1 MYKPRYCGLC
11 SDGRCCTPHNTKTIQ
26 VEFRC
31 PQGKFLKK
39 PMMLINTCVC
49 HSNCPQSNNAFFQQ
63 LDPASSEAKIWNA
76 WFVLPKRYVVH
87 TKLDPQSGECNNCIC
102 KISKIFSKLS
112 AFVFPVVYWIP
123 HLTFPPLQMS
133 FIHLKETVPWTEPS
147 FFLNSGMEITKR
159 TASLSLWV

>member
-102 KISKIFSKLS
+102 KISKIFFKTKCFCFSCSLLNTS
-112 AFVFPVVYWIP
+112 FDISPSPNVFYSLEGNCTLDRAF
-123 HLTFPPLQMS
+123 
-133 FIHLKETVPWTEPS
+133 
-147 FFLNSGMEITKR
+147 FFS
-159 TASLSLWV
+159 